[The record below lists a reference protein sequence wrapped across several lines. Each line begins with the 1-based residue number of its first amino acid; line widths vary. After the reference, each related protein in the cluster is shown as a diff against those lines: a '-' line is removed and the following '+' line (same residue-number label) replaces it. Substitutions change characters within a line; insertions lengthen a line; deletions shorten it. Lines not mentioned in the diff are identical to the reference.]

1 MTKICVTSA
10 RTGNIVYIPID
21 IIEELAPATAGT
33 TMVYRTGKPE
43 LRVRE
48 SMREVQ
54 QMVERLRPVPRPTQ
68 QVQQPVNHRTEVYS
82 VNVQQPRRNNR
93 AENIVDTA
101 VGVGAAIVG
110 AEIVGEVFD
119 NIFNTDWF

>member
-21 IIEELAPATAGT
+21 IIEELSDNDLYGT
-33 TMVYRTGKPE
+33 LITRTGKPD

-54 QMVERLRPVPRPTQ
+54 QMIERLRPVPRPTQ
-68 QVQQPVNHRTEVYS
+68 QIQQPVNHRTEVYS